1 MKKILFLIVLLFFA
15 LPTIAAK
22 KETKE
27 EPIKQNV
34 EKTVFP
40 ECETLYEK
48 ANKTK
53 NKDLMIKTFECAYNS
68 SKDGSTEEQIKIV
81 NENAIKAIIGLSSE
95 RYDITQ
101 DKKHL
106 KRAYKYSKIA
116 VDNGIQ
122 DVKVLN
128 SAINLASI
136 HLNTKYMIK
145 AYDLLCITDEKYCK
159 QNQEAFSN
167 LMKSTKQKISE
178 RQTARLNAFAQGM
191 QAAGTSMS
199 DVSVQC
205 YEYGNSV
212 QCGKNYNRY

>member
-1 MKKILFLIVLLFFA
+1 MKKILCLILMLSFA

-40 ECETLYEK
+40 KCEALYEE

-53 NKDLMIKTFECAYNS
+53 NKDLMIKTFQCAYES
-68 SKDGSTEEQIKIV
+68 SKDGATEEQIKLV
-81 NENAIKAIIGLSSE
+81 NENAIKAIIGLSLE

-122 DVKVLN
+122 DVKILN

-167 LMKSTKQKISE
+167 LMKLTKQKISQ
-178 RQTARLNAFAQGM
+178 RSTARLNAFAQGM

-212 QCGKNYNRY
+212 HCGKNYNRY